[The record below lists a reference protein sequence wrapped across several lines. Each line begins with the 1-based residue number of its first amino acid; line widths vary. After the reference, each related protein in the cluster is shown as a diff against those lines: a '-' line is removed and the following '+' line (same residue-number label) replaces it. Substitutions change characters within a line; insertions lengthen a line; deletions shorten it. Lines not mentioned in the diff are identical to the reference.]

1 MPTDSIIET
10 QPFYL
15 LDTPYVASEQA
26 EPVYC
31 VPLDSVFP
39 AHEPTPAVLRRSLFS
54 GHTLQPSHTD
64 LMPRQQTVASP
75 WVFILI
81 IALATATYFYASS
94 RKIKLMELLRST
106 VDRRV
111 MDRLVRGNNLTPLR
125 LMSIGLL
132 TSSTVAVTVNHM
144 ALGSL
149 GFLGWLL
156 AAVAL
161 SAAYMTRWGLL
172 RVLSRVFEAEEAMNA
187 YINSGY
193 LYHLVLCIALLPL
206 TLLLVYMPWGQT
218 AVLVAMGLLVAICF
232 AMRIIRG
239 IKLFLTISP
248 AHNFYLFYYLCTV
261 ESIPVLILI
270 KWFFVQ

>member
-1 MPTDSIIET
+1 MPTDSIIEI

-15 LDTPYVASEQA
+15 LDTPYVAAEQV
-26 EPVYC
+26 EQVYC

-39 AHEPTPAVLRRSLFS
+39 AREPAPAVVRRSLFS
-54 GHTLQPSHTD
+54 GHTLQPSHND
-64 LMPRQQTVASP
+64 LVLRQQPMASP
-75 WVFILI
+75 WIFILF
-81 IALATATYFYASS
+81 IALAAMTYFYVSS

-132 TSSTVAVTVNHM
+132 LSSIVAVTVSHM
-144 ALGSL
+144 ALGQL
-149 GFLGWLL
+149 GFLGWLT

-193 LYHLVLCIALLPL
+193 LYHLVLSIALLPL

-218 AVLVAMGLLVAICF
+218 AMLVAMGILTGLTF
-232 AMRIIRG
+232 AMRIFRG
-239 IKLFLTISP
+239 IKLFLTISH

-270 KWFFVQ
+270 KWFFAQ